1 MRKQG
6 WKETTAEDSGVQEK
20 TDFEGRENTEKV
32 QVDTEDGEK
41 GKQGDASYMENEH
54 TSITIT
60 TEDDRQVVCR
70 ILKIFDIDG
79 QQYIVVIPEDGS
91 TEGRGFLFRLFIE
104 EDGSPRLEKI
114 EDDRE
119 FAAASSVF
127 SEFIENID
135 LTE

>member
-1 MRKQG
+1 
-6 WKETTAEDSGVQEK
+6 
-20 TDFEGRENTEKV
+20 
-32 QVDTEDGEK
+32 
-41 GKQGDASYMENEH
+41 MENEH